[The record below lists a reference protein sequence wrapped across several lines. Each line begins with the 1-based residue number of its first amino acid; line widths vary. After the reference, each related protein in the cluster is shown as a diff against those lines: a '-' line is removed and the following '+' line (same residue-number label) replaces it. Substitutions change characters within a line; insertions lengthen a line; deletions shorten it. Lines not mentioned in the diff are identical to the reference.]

1 MEVRPAGEDDRS
13 WVAECCRRAFG
24 SPEVAAGGRLHRPA
38 ALPVLIAWEGE
49 CRMGALAYEV
59 EAGGAQV
66 VLLAAERPGRGAGTA
81 LLAALEVLGAAR
93 GWRRLWLL
101 TTNDNAPAL
110 RFYQRRGWDLVA
122 LHRHAVA
129 RDRAL
134 KPEIPA
140 LGHGGIPIRH
150 ALELERR
157 LEPREE
163 SLA

>member
-1 MEVRPAGEDDRS
+1 MEILQAGEADRP
-13 WVAECCRRAFG
+13 WVAGLCRRAFG
-24 SPEVAAGGRLHRPA
+24 SAEVAAGGRLRRPDL
-38 ALPVLIAWEGE
+38 LPGLIAWEGGH
-49 CRMGALAYEV
+49 RLGALAFEI
-59 EAGGAQV
+59 EAGAVEV
-66 VLLAAERPGRGAGTA
+66 VLLAADPPGRGAGTA
-81 LLAALEVLGAAR
+81 LLAALEALGAAR

-122 LHRHAVA
+122 LHRDAVT

-140 LGHGGIPIRH
+140 VGHGGIPIRH

-163 SLA
+163 PLA